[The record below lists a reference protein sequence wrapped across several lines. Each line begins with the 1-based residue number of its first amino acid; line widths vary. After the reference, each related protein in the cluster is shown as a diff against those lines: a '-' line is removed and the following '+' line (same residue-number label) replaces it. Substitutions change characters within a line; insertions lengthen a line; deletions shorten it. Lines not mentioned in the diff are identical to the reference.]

1 MDCFFEPELFV
12 LLVELLVVSVPLF
25 EDEPELVEALLL
37 PEDPLLVL
45 LFVLDFV
52 SLVSLLVELR
62 FEVLPASAVSLS
74 LEEDEV
80 FSSFAVSRSS

>member
-12 LLVELLVVSVPLF
+12 LLVELLVVAVPLF
-25 EDEPELVEALLL
+25 EDEPELVEELLL
-37 PEDPLLVL
+37 LEDPLLEL

-52 SLVSLLVELR
+52 SLVPLLVELR

-74 LEEDEV
+74 FEEDEV

>member
-1 MDCFFEPELFV
+1 M
-12 LLVELLVVSVPLF
+12 LLVELLVVAVPLF
-25 EDEPELVEALLL
+25 EDEPELVEELLL

-45 LFVLDFV
+45 LFVPDFV

-62 FEVLPASAVSLS
+62 FDVLPASAVSLS
-74 LEEDEV
+74 FEEDEV